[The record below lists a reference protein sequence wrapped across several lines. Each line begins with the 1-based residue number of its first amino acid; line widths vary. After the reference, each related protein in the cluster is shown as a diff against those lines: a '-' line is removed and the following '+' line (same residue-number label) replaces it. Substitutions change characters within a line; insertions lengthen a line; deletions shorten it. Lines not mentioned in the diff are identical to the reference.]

1 MFEFVSAL
9 VLVAVALPLQN
20 QSQLPSIF
28 SLLTEG
34 LQLTTMMKRDER
46 VTSKVSLE
54 DISSIFF
61 KIDVLVNL
69 HLVLC

>member
-1 MFEFVSAL
+1 
-9 VLVAVALPLQN
+9 
-20 QSQLPSIF
+20 
-28 SLLTEG
+28 LLTEG